1 MVIPTAE
8 HSLYK
13 DALGQRP
20 VYTIV
25 GTIQWMYVRYVSQMW
40 LWNAYALKAVRMA
53 EHRTPPPAHA
63 TV

>member
-1 MVIPTAE
+1 MVMSTAE
-8 HSLYK
+8 HSVYT

-20 VYTIV
+20 IYMTV
-25 GTIQWMYVRYVSQMW
+25 GTITWIFVRYVCQMW

-53 EHRTPPPAHA
+53 EHKTPPPAHA